1 MTKSIHAAG
10 AYSGPCVG
18 RFVFSILS
26 RMRLMVDYHSKP
38 APGLFYLFIFLP
50 TLSIYTAL
58 DASLIDDC
66 VRGDTLILLKTLK

>member
-10 AYSGPCVG
+10 AHSGPSVG

-38 APGLFYLFIFLP
+38 ASGLFFFFFFP
-50 TLSIYTAL
+50 TLSVYTAL
-58 DASLIDDC
+58 DVSLIDDC
-66 VRGDTLILLKTLK
+66 VQGAL